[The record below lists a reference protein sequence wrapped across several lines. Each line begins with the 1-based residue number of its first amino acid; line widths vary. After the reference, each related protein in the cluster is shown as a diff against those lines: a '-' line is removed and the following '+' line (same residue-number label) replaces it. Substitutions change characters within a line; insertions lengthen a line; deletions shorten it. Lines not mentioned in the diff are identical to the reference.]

1 MFSSCANPT
10 CRVEFNYRQGAIFRF
25 RKQLIKDGQ
34 PPKDDSFQHFWLCAE
49 CAEVYRLEYLPGEG
63 VLLKRFGGNSMKDGL
78 PHLVG
83 VA

>member
-1 MFSSCANPT
+1 MFSSCANPA
-10 CRVEFNYRQGAIFRF
+10 CRAEFNYRQGAIFRF

-49 CAEVYRLEYLPGEG
+49 CAEVYRLEYLPGQG
-63 VLLKRFGGNSMKDGL
+63 VVLNRVSGNSVKNGL
-78 PHLVG
+78 SQLVA